1 MKSAT
6 KKQITI
12 INHSNISP
20 KRHLNR
26 SKLHFNN
33 FGRSVFVKNIR
44 NFLNDSNNRTQ
55 VTSTVHLPQKS
66 DDNLRF
72 SDANEFRN
80 IREQYFKNPKTL
92 IIR

>member
-26 SKLHFNN
+26 SKLQFNN

-44 NFLNDSNNRTQ
+44 NFL
-55 VTSTVHLPQKS
+55 
-66 DDNLRF
+66 
-72 SDANEFRN
+72 SDAIRQEEQQNSGN
-80 IREQYFKNPKTL
+80 IDSSPSSE
-92 IIR
+92 I